1 MLALSLLECDID
13 TCGLL
18 SGTGGCLI
26 VADYLGQM
34 DEEDESKQIISPMFV
49 GGAAPPESMP
59 TTFAP
64 NYGAQYAF
72 NAAENSHEGGY
83 YKGNDV

>member
-1 MLALSLLECDID
+1 MY
-13 TCGLL
+13 GLL
-18 SGTGGCLI
+18 LLLGGCII
-26 VADYLGQM
+26 VADYVGQLE
-34 DEEDESKQIISPMFV
+34 EEDDSRQVVAPMFV
-49 GGAAPPESMP
+49 GGTAQPASMP

-72 NAAENSHEGGY
+72 NSAENSHDGY

>member
-1 MLALSLLECDID
+1 MH
-13 TCGLL
+13 GLL
-18 SGTGGCLI
+18 LGIGGCLI

-34 DEEDESKQIISPMFV
+34 DEEDESRQVISPMFV
-49 GGAAPPESMP
+49 GGTAQPPASMP

-72 NAAENSHEGGY
+72 NAAENSHDDGY